1 MLVYIFESVNLDGKG
16 RYFLHRNIGP
26 LSFDNKSAYF
36 IKKNILSKT
45 ISAVNRLYSESVN
58 LGVGIS

>member
-26 LSFDNKSAYF
+26 LSFLSRINLF
-36 IKKNILSKT
+36 LEKKQFSKNNSHT
-45 ISAVNRLYSESVN
+45 
-58 LGVGIS
+58 

>member
-26 LSFDNKSAYF
+26 LSFQQSSVF
-36 IKKNILSKT
+36 FKKNNLSKT
-45 ISAVNRLYSESVN
+45 ICQLNRLYIRER
-58 LGVGIS
+58 